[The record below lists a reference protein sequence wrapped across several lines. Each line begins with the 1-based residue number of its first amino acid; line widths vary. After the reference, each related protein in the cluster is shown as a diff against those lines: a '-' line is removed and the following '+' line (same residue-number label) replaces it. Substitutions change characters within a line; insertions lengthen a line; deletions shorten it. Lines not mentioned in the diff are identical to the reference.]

1 MAEVFMNTCP
11 KCGGPT
17 RLETRNF
24 KQSCS
29 SCNRI
34 AELEAENTRLRE
46 AAQAVVDWLE
56 TGCSESDHVY
66 NRQVQILNE
75 DLAAALLEKGE

>member
-34 AELEAENTRLRE
+34 AELEAENKELRD
-46 AAQAVVDWLE
+46 VVMAFRDVVLRWWN
-56 TGCSESDHVY
+56 SSP
-66 NRQVQILNE
+66 E
-75 DLAAALLEKGE
+75 DLDEELKQLAVAILGEG